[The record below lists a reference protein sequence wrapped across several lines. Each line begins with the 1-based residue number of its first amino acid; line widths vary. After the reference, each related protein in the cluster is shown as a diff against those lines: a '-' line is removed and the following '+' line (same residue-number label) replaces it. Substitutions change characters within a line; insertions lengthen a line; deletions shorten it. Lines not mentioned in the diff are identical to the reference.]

1 VFAGVRRY
9 SLSAAAGALVAVP
22 ILLWLAP
29 DLVRLFFTEKN
40 VGATDALRLI
50 VIAGALQFVFGWT
63 KSFPVSIG
71 RPNLRIWA
79 HGLETVVLVP
89 LVVAFG
95 AAWGATGAAG
105 AVLVATIA
113 FVAFWTGLF
122 LRIRRE
128 PESENAPAPPQV
140 EVATP

>member
-1 VFAGVRRY
+1 
-9 SLSAAAGALVAVP
+9 
-22 ILLWLAP
+22 
-29 DLVRLFFTEKN
+29 
-40 VGATDALRLI
+40 

-95 AAWGATGAAG
+95 ATWGATGAAG
-105 AVLVATIA
+105 AVLVATIV
-113 FVAFWTGLF
+113 FVAFWTVLF

-128 PESENAPAPPQV
+128 PESETAPAPPHV